1 MMDFQLNKILIFLGQ
16 NTDGQNFSSQLM
28 HGNQSSYIK
37 YVVYFK

>member
-16 NTDGQNFSSQLM
+16 NSQNLSSQSL
-28 HGNQSSYIK
+28 HGIHRSYIQ